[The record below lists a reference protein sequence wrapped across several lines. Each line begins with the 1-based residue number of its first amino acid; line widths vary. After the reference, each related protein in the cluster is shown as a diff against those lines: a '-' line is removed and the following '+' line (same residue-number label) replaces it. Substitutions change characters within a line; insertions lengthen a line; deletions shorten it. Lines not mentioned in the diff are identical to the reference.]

1 MDILCHMI
9 GSSLIKSLQAITRTQ
24 FWGSSGSAYMAE
36 FEAWNPAL
44 APRESGSEGQER
56 PFSKGFRPSFA
67 SQGTFWAVFHRFF
80 MVFCMVLMCFKV
92 F

>member
-44 APRESGSEGQER
+44 APRRAARRGKNARFPRVFGRLSLLKGRFG
-56 PFSKGFRPSFA
+56 PFFTGFSWCFA
-67 SQGTFWAVFHRFF
+67 WF
-80 MVFCMVLMCFKV
+80 
-92 F
+92 